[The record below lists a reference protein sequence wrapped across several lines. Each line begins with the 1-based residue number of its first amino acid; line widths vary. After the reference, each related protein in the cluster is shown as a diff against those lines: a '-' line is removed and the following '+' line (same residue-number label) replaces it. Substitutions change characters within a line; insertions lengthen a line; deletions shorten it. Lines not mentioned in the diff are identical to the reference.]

1 MKKIM
6 LMAILLVLFI
16 ASEVL
21 AQAPGDTLW
30 TRTFGGTNLDEGWS
44 VQQTFDGGY
53 IITGLTESYG
63 AEKKDILLINTNA
76 EGDAQWTGT
85 FGGGED
91 DGGTSVQQTTDSGY
105 IIAGYTS
112 SFGAGS
118 VDALLIKTDSLGS
131 QMWQK
136 TFGSWCS
143 DGARYVQ
150 QTADGGYII
159 TGWTWSYGTT
169 MGDLWLVKA
178 DSQGNE
184 EWNKQF
190 GGTGYDRGFCVQQ
203 TTDGGYI
210 ITGWTDSYGAGND
223 DVWLIKTDAS
233 GNAEW
238 NKTFGGTERDQGHSV
253 QQTSDGGY
261 IITGYTR
268 SFGAG
273 GDDVWLIKTDSLGN
287 ENWNR
292 TYGGIYSDVGY
303 SVQQT
308 TDEGYII
315 TGHTLSYGAGVHDVW
330 LIKTDML
337 GDTLWTRT
345 FGGSGVDIGN
355 SVQQTSDDG
364 YIITGYTR
372 SYGAGNYD
380 VWLLRITGEGIQLNP
395 PQNLFVTEEGY
406 ATWNSPS
413 SKDLLGYNVYL
424 DNSFV
429 EYTIDL
435 FYQYTGL
442 TNGQTYLAGVS
453 AIYDEGESDIV
464 EFEFTYTGAG
474 TDENEN
480 ITLITELGG
489 NYPNPFSTST
499 TISFS
504 LTTENTED
512 TKISIYNL
520 KGQLVKQFSIVNS
533 QLSIKWDG
541 KDFSGKAVPNGVY
554 FCRLETNNFK
564 SEIRKM
570 IILR

>member
-6 LMAILLVLFI
+6 LMAVLLVLFI
-16 ASEVL
+16 ASGVL

-63 AEKKDILLINTNA
+63 AEKKDILLIRTNA

-424 DNSFV
+424 DSVFV
-429 EYTIDL
+429 VCTTDL
-435 FYQYTGL
+435 FYQYTSL

-499 TISFS
+499 TISYNLATNRHE
-504 LTTENTED
+504 LTR
-512 TKISIYNL
+512 ILIYNL

-554 FCRLETNNFK
+554 FYQLKTENYNESK
-564 SEIRKM
+564 KMLLIR
-570 IILR
+570 